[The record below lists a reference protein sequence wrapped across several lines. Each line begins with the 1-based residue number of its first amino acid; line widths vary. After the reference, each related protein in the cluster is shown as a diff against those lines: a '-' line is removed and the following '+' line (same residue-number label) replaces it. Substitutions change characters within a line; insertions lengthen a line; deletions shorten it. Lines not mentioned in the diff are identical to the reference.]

1 MGKTDRSGSQEP
13 LWVAGADLPRSAG
26 HPFYERLNG
35 ILEAGGFDEL
45 VESECAQ
52 FYAER
57 MGRPSLSPGRY
68 FRLLLVGYF
77 EGLDSERGMAW
88 RAQDSLSI
96 RRFLGLGVTES
107 APDHSTI
114 SRTRRLVD
122 VETHSRVF
130 SWVLGRLAESGLV
143 SGKTVGMDA
152 TTLEAN
158 AALRSIVRLDSGEDY
173 DEFVRGL
180 AEASGV
186 ETPTRTELVG
196 FDRKRK
202 KKLSNAEWANPHDPD
217 AEITKMKDGRTHFAY
232 KAEQSVDLE
241 SGTIL
246 GVTIQGGSKGDT
258 ESFGETLEETFEQV
272 ESAIGDDAA
281 IQEIVA
287 DKGYHSNAVLASI
300 DELGLRSYIAEPDR
314 GRRRWKGKKDLQAI
328 VYANRRRI
336 RGNRGKRMQRQR
348 GERLERPFAHQYE
361 TGGMRRLH
369 LRGRSNVLK
378 RVYIHACGCNLGRLM
393 RELVGVGT
401 PRSLQGRASAARN
414 ALAGQHGG
422 VWPRLVALYRRIFV
436 SRPANPIHLL
446 SNIYRRGW
454 SPPEPHI

>member
-1 MGKTDRSGSQEP
+1 M
-13 LWVAGADLPRSAG
+13 AGADLPRSAG

-57 MGRPSLSPGRY
+57 MGRPSLCPGRY

-77 EGLDSERGMAW
+77 EGLDSERGIAW

-186 ETPTRTELVG
+186 ETPTRTELVR

-202 KKLSNAEWANPHDPD
+202 KKLSNAEWENPHDPE

-232 KAEQSVDLE
+232 KAEQAVDLE

-246 GVTIQGGSKGDT
+246 GVTVQGGSKGGHGVVRRDA
-258 ESFGETLEETFEQV
+258 GGDLR
-272 ESAIGDDAA
+272 AGGIG
-281 IQEIVA
+281 
-287 DKGYHSNAVLASI
+287 
-300 DELGLRSYIAEPDR
+300 DR
-314 GRRRWKGKKDLQAI
+314 GRCRDPGDRCRQGLPQ
-328 VYANRRRI
+328 
-336 RGNRGKRMQRQR
+336 QRCS
-348 GERLERPFAHQYE
+348 
-361 TGGMRRLH
+361 RLH
-369 LRGRSNVLK
+369 RRVGPSQLHRGAGPWSSSLEGQEGPAGH
-378 RVYIHACGCNLGRLM
+378 RV
-393 RELVGVGT
+393 REPSADPGQSGQADAAPARGT
-401 PRSLQGRASAARN
+401 A
-414 ALAGQHGG
+414 
-422 VWPRLVALYRRIFV
+422 
-436 SRPANPIHLL
+436 
-446 SNIYRRGW
+446 
-454 SPPEPHI
+454 